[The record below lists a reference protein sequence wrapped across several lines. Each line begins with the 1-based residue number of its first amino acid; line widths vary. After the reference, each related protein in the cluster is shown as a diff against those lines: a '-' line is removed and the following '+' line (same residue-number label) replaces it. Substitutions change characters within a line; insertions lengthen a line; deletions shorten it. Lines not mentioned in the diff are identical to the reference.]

1 MLFIWLV
8 PKRSSLRFQVEAN
21 ISKEDIITLEG
32 VITEVLPATT
42 YRVHLKEFD
51 RVVLATMSGRMR
63 KNNIRLVLGDAVNI
77 EFSPYDLDRGRIA
90 RRL

>member
-1 MLFIWLV
+1 M
-8 PKRSSLRFQVEAN
+8 
-21 ISKEDIITLEG
+21 ITLEG

-42 YRVHLKEFD
+42 YRVRLEEYD

-63 KNNIRLVLGDAVNI
+63 KNNIKVILGDRVSVD
-77 EFSPYDLDRGRIA
+77 FSVYDLDRGRIS